1 MAHRNV
7 TGGAGG
13 PAVDDLLDAASVGP
27 AGLIIEG
34 DPGIGKTTLWVEAI
48 DRARERG
55 FAVLSSRPAQTE
67 SVLAYACLAD
77 LLNSVDPELWA
88 DLPRPQRHAV
98 DRVLLRSDGDEAA
111 TDRRA
116 VAAAFLAVIEALAR
130 RTVVL
135 LGIDDLQWVD
145 LSSVHVLTFAAR
157 RATGRIGVLGAVRT
171 SKDASPASW
180 LQLPRPEQLRR
191 ITLPPLSLGAIQAMV
206 ADRLGRSFPR
216 PTMVRI
222 YQTSGGNP
230 FYALEL
236 ARSIHG
242 NPAPGAEILP
252 GSLNELVEARIG
264 AVDTATG
271 AALLAASCLA
281 APTIELVA
289 DAVSTDP
296 QLLVGLL
303 EVVEGQGIIRLDG
316 THIRFTHP
324 LLERGVYSRA
334 SAADRRA
341 THRRLAEV
349 VEEPELQAR
358 HLALAATS
366 ADPTTLR
373 ALDAAAEIARRR
385 GAPEASAELVS
396 LGVRLGGETPERQ
409 IRLASY
415 HFSAG
420 DAEQARALLEKTVDR
435 TAAGPLR
442 AGALYLL
449 GVVRMF
455 DDNFIEAA
463 ELLERALDEAE
474 DNLALR
480 VQTLVTLSFAHFNS
494 GQLGSA
500 IESVERAVPDAERL
514 GLPDLL
520 GQALSMR
527 VMLRFFHGD
536 GFDEPGMDRALA
548 LEDLDV
554 LVPSAFRPSV
564 QRALLLACIG
574 QLDVA
579 HDEMSAM
586 RRRYLERGDE
596 SGLLFIDFH
605 AVLLEIWRGD
615 FGEATLVAESL
626 VERTRQLGGDFPL
639 CVGLTARAA
648 LAAYAGRVDQAR
660 SDATEALAAGRR
672 THSHLLS
679 HWPVTVLGFLDVSL
693 CNYEAALV
701 TLQPQLSRLEAAPDG
716 TEIIGASFVPDAV
729 EAMISLGQLA
739 EVAPLIERFERNAR
753 RLDRPWMLAIG
764 ARCRSMLLATGAD
777 IDGAVR
783 AAEEAMVQHDR
794 VPMPF
799 ERARTQLLL
808 GQLQR
813 RQRRQDAAS
822 TTLTDALDT
831 FERLGTPVWA
841 ERARAQLARTNVG
854 PRDGAALTP
863 SEQRVAELAASGMTN
878 RDMASALFISPKTV
892 EANLSRVY
900 RKLEIH
906 SRAELGRRMRDITG

>member
-1 MAHRNV
+1 MA
-7 TGGAGG
+7 T
-13 PAVDDLLDAASVGP
+13 AVDDLLDAASLGP

-34 DPGIGKTTLWVEAI
+34 EPGIGKTTLWVEAI

-55 FAVLSSRPAQTE
+55 FLVLSSRPAQTE

-77 LLNSVDPELWA
+77 LLSSVDPKLWA
-88 DLPRPQRHAV
+88 DLPQPQRHAV
-98 DRVLLRSDGDEAA
+98 DRVLLRAERDEAA

-116 VAAAFLAVIEALAR
+116 VAAAFLSVIEVLAR
-130 RTVVL
+130 TTAVL

-157 RATGRIGVLGAVRT
+157 RVTGRIGVLGAVRT
-171 SKDASPASW
+171 STDSAPASW
-180 LQLPRPEQLRR
+180 LQLPRPEALRR
-191 ITLPPLSLGAIQAMV
+191 ITLPPLSLGATQAMV

-216 PTMVRI
+216 PTMVKI

-230 FYALEL
+230 FYAIEL
-236 ARSIHG
+236 ARAIQDD
-242 NPAPGAEILP
+242 PVRGAELLP
-252 GSLNELVEARIG
+252 GSLNELVQARIG
-264 AVDTATG
+264 SVDADTAD
-271 AALLAASCLA
+271 ALLAASSLA
-281 APTIELVA
+281 APTVGMVA
-289 DAVSTDP
+289 QAVSTDP
-296 QLLVGLL
+296 RLVVRKL
-303 EVVEGQGIIRLDG
+303 EVAEGQGIIHLDG
-316 THIRFTHP
+316 TSIRFTHP
-324 LLERGVYSRA
+324 LLERGVYSAA
-334 SAADRRA
+334 SAASRRA
-341 THRRLAEV
+341 MHRTLSEL
-349 VEEPELQAR
+349 VEEPELRAR
-358 HLALAATS
+358 HLALATTS

-373 ALDAAAEIARRR
+373 ALDAAAEIARGR
-385 GAPEASAELVS
+385 GAPEASAELVG
-396 LGVRLGGETPERQ
+396 LAVRLGGETPERM
-409 IRLASY
+409 IRLAGY

-420 DAEQARALLEKTVDR
+420 DAEQARAMLEKTVAR
-435 TAAGPLR
+435 TASGPLR

-455 DDNFIEAA
+455 DDSFIEAA
-463 ELLERALDEAE
+463 ELLKRTLDEAE

-480 VQTLVTLSFAHFNS
+480 VQTLVTLSFVQFNA
-494 GQLGSA
+494 GQLA
-500 IESVERAVPDAERL
+500 AAVESVDGAIADAERV
-514 GLPDLL
+514 GLPDLF
-520 GQALSMR
+520 GQALSMQ
-527 VMLRFFHGD
+527 VMLHFFRGD
-536 GFDEPGMDRALA
+536 GFDAPGMDRALT

-554 LVPSAFRPSV
+554 PVPSAFRPSV
-564 QRALLLACIG
+564 QRALLLACTG
-574 QLDVA
+574 QLDQA

-586 RRRYLERGDE
+586 RRHNLERGDE

-615 FGEATLVAESL
+615 FGEATLVAENL
-626 VERTRQLGGDFPL
+626 MECTRRLGGDFPL

-660 SDATEALAAGRR
+660 SDATEALAAGQR

-693 CNYEAALV
+693 CNYEAALA
-701 TLQPQLSRLEAAPDG
+701 TLQPQLSRLDAAPDG

-729 EAMISLGQLA
+729 EAMVSLGQLA
-739 EVAPLIERFERNAR
+739 EVEPIIERFERNGR

-764 ARCRSMLLATGAD
+764 GRCRSMLLATGAD
-777 IDGAVR
+777 IDGAVL

-822 TTLTDALDT
+822 TTLRDALDT
-831 FERLGTPVWA
+831 FERLGTAVWA

-854 PRDGAALTP
+854 PRG
-863 SEQRVAELAASGMTN
+863 
-878 RDMASALFISPKTV
+878 
-892 EANLSRVY
+892 
-900 RKLEIH
+900 
-906 SRAELGRRMRDITG
+906 